1 MTLRL
6 ALAQFDFPVGDVAGN
21 ARRIAELIGQA
32 RDDYGARLVLFP
44 ELALSG
50 YPPEDLLLRPSFLA
64 DCEAA
69 IRELAK
75 AATGIVAVVGWP
87 AAGIARC
94 CNARTGATYCASS
107 RPSAG
112 RCTRKSPTSP
122 STPTG

>member
-6 ALAQFDFPVGDVAGN
+6 ALAQFDFLVGDVAGN
-21 ARRIAELIGQA
+21 AERIIGMVAQA
-32 RDDYGARLVLFP
+32 RDEFGAQLVLFP
-44 ELALSG
+44 ELALCG

-87 AAGIARC
+87 E
-94 CNARTGATYCASS
+94 GAWGVYFSNGSVRDGFRDSS
-107 RPSAG
+107 GFVRPV
-112 RCTRKSPTSP
+112 REVLP
-122 STPTG
+122 